1 MRNMIRIPVTDYDK
15 FVGQKLARERRTTL
29 SALVESLL
37 QREVLTTSAK
47 RSQLTHRQKAS

>member
-1 MRNMIRIPVTDYDK
+1 MRNMIRIPVSDYDK